1 MYNTCYTHVIQKREG
16 DYIGKSKLMATRFS
30 IEMYNK
36 IDNHELPNSELIR
49 NAVIQYLS
57 NGKQDNSTENIDT
70 SEDTYN
76 EVYNTLYNT
85 EVTPLKQEVK
95 HLNDNISRLDQN
107 VCDLKD
113 DKLFLQDQL
122 RAQTVIAAAKT
133 PLLTRIKMKLLGQNR
148 E

>member
-1 MYNTCYTHVIQKREG
+1 VLYTYYIKKEG
-16 DYIGKSKLMATRFS
+16 DCISKSKLMPTRFS
-30 IEMYNK
+30 MEIYNK

-49 NAVIQYLS
+49 NAVIQYL
-57 NGKQDNSTENIDT
+57 NEGKQDNSTENIDT

-133 PLLTRIKMKLLGQNR
+133 PLLTRIKMKLLRQNS

>member
-1 MYNTCYTHVIQKREG
+1 MLYTRCTKKEG
-16 DYIGKSKLMATRFS
+16 DCIGKSKLMATRFS
-30 IEMYNK
+30 MEIYNK
-36 IDNHELPNSELIR
+36 IDNNELPNSELIR
-49 NAVIQYLS
+49 NAVIQYL
-57 NGKQDNSTENIDT
+57 NDGKQDNSTENMDT

-85 EVTPLKQEVK
+85 EVIPLKHEVK
-95 HLNDNISRLDQN
+95 HLNDNISRLEQN

>member
-1 MYNTCYTHVIQKREG
+1 MLYTYYIKKEG
-16 DYIGKSKLMATRFS
+16 DCISKSKLMATRFS
-30 IEMYNK
+30 MEIHNK

-49 NAVIQYLS
+49 NAVIQYL
-57 NGKQDNSTENIDT
+57 NEGKQDNSTENIDT

-76 EVYNTLYNT
+76 EVYNNLYNT

>member
-1 MYNTCYTHVIQKREG
+1 MLYTYYTKKEG

-30 IEMYNK
+30 MEMYNK

-49 NAVIQYLS
+49 NAVIQYL
-57 NGKQDNSTENIDT
+57 NEGKQDNSTENIDT

>member
-1 MYNTCYTHVIQKREG
+1 
-16 DYIGKSKLMATRFS
+16 MATRFS
-30 IEMYNK
+30 METYNK
-36 IDNHELPNSELIR
+36 IDNSELPNSELIR
-49 NAVIQYLS
+49 NAVIQYL
-57 NGKQDNSTENIDT
+57 NDGKQDNLTENIDT

-76 EVYNTLYNT
+76 KVYNTLYNT
-85 EVTPLKQEVK
+85 EMIPLKQEVN
-95 HLNDNISRLDQN
+95 HLQN

-133 PLLTRIKMKLLGQNR
+133 PLLTRIKMKLLRQNS

>member
-1 MYNTCYTHVIQKREG
+1 MLYTRYTKKEG
-16 DYIGKSKLMATRFS
+16 DCISKSKLMATRFS
-30 IEMYNK
+30 METYNK
-36 IDNHELPNSELIR
+36 IDNHELPNSEIIR
-49 NAVIQYLS
+49 NAVIQYL
-57 NGKQDNSTENIDT
+57 NDGKQDNSTDNIDT

-95 HLNDNISRLDQN
+95 HLNDNIGRLEQN

-122 RAQTVIAAAKT
+122 RAQTVIAIAKT
-133 PLLTRIKMKLLGQNR
+133 PLLTRIKIKLLGQNR

>member
-1 MYNTCYTHVIQKREG
+1 
-16 DYIGKSKLMATRFS
+16 MATRFS
-30 IEMYNK
+30 VEIYNK

-49 NAVIQYLS
+49 NAVIQYL
-57 NGKQDNSTENIDT
+57 NDGKQDNLTENIDT
-70 SEDTYN
+70 NEDTYN

-122 RAQTVIAAAKT
+122 RAQTVIVAAKT
-133 PLLTRIKMKLLGQNR
+133 SMLTRIKMKLLGQNR
-148 E
+148 

>member
-1 MYNTCYTHVIQKREG
+1 VLYTRYTEKEG
-16 DYIGKSKLMATRFS
+16 DCIGKSKLIATRFS
-30 IEMYNK
+30 MEIHSK

-49 NAVIQYLS
+49 NAVIQYL
-57 NGKQDNSTENIDT
+57 NGGKQDNSAENIDT
-70 SEDTYN
+70 SEDMYN

-95 HLNDNISRLDQN
+95 HLNDNMSRMEQN

-133 PLLTRIKMKLLGQNR
+133 PLLTRIKMKLLRQNS

>member
-1 MYNTCYTHVIQKREG
+1 VLYSYYTYTKKEG
-16 DYIGKSKLMATRFS
+16 DCISKSKLMATRFS
-30 IEMYNK
+30 MEIYKK
-36 IDNHELPNSELIR
+36 IDNHKLPNSELIR
-49 NAVIQYLS
+49 NAVIQYLNES
-57 NGKQDNSTENIDT
+57 KLDNSTENIDT
-70 SEDTYN
+70 NEDTYN

-85 EVTPLKQEVK
+85 EVAPLKQEVK

>member
-1 MYNTCYTHVIQKREG
+1 VLYTSYTKKEG
-16 DYIGKSKLMATRFS
+16 DYISKSKLMATRFS
-30 IEMYNK
+30 MEIYNK

>member
-1 MYNTCYTHVIQKREG
+1 MLYTRYTKKEG
-16 DYIGKSKLMATRFS
+16 DCIGKSKLMATRFS
-30 IEMYNK
+30 MEIYNK
-36 IDNHELPNSELIR
+36 IGNHELPNSELIR
-49 NAVIQYLS
+49 NAVIQYL
-57 NGKQDNSTENIDT
+57 NDGKQDNSTENIDT